1 MVTFKKYGNYHT
13 QLLHLLYLLNYNN
26 ILIKKSKKHNKNID
40 FLPRFVYDKYNNKRN
55 KQVNIYNKRMGAK
68 IVGKIIS
75 VANQKGGVGK
85 TTTTI
90 NLSTML
96 AKKGKKVLLID
107 ADPQGNATSGVGAE
121 KEVEYSTYDIL
132 VSDVEMVQA
141 LEKTIIKNL
150 LVCPSNINLA
160 GAEVELVSMMSREQ
174 RLKEKLEEI
183 KDKFDYILIDCP
195 PSLGLIT
202 LNAFTASDSVLIPV
216 QCEYYALEGLRQLL
230 NTVNLVKKH
239 LNKNL
244 EVEGALLTMYDA
256 RTNLS
261 NQVVKE
267 VKKYFG
273 DKVYKTVIPR
283 NVRLSEAPSYGMPIT
298 EYDPRSK
305 GAKTYEKFT
314 KEFLKINDAEKKGKH
329 LI

>member
-1 MVTFKKYGNYHT
+1 M
-13 QLLHLLYLLNYNN
+13 
-26 ILIKKSKKHNKNID
+26 
-40 FLPRFVYDKYNNKRN
+40 
-55 KQVNIYNKRMGAK
+55 
-68 IVGKIIS
+68 GKIIS

-90 NLSTML
+90 NLSTIL

-121 KEVEYSTYDIL
+121 KDVEFSTYDIL
-132 VSDVEMVQA
+132 VGEVEMDEVV
-141 LEKTIIKNL
+141 EKTVIKNL

-174 RLKEKLEEI
+174 RLKEKLEKI
-183 KDKFDYILIDCP
+183 KNNFDYILIDCP

-216 QCEYYALEGLRQLL
+216 QCEYYALEGLGQLL
-230 NTVNLVKKH
+230 NTINLVKKH
-239 LNKNL
+239 LNKDI
-244 EVEGALLTMYDA
+244 EIEGALLTMYDA

-267 VKKYFG
+267 VKKYFN

-305 GAKTYEKFT
+305 GAKMYEKFT
-314 KEFLKINDAEKKGKH
+314 KEFLKTNEVEKKAKH
-329 LI
+329 MM